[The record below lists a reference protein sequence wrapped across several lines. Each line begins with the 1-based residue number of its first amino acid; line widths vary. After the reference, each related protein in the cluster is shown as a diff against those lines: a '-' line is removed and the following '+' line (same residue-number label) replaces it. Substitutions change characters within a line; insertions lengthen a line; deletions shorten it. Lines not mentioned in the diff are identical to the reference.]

1 MINCLYRLHAFHCYS
16 KKVHICKI
24 TIKDTLIASKHPHFN
39 WDCPLSLSSYGGRGG
54 QGWRCHG
61 DPGVVSFT
69 IQRESVRHLP
79 RPFRHTE
86 PGSNNS
92 EYDSAAMWSH
102 RAGTH
107 VCIYAQSHGNSIW
120 QMTLH
125 RSSDSM
131 SSVTCSTGCPLVR
144 HKFPFFW
151 Y

>member
-69 IQRESVRHLP
+69 IQRESMWHVP
-79 RPFRHTE
+79 RPFRHRE

-92 EYDSAAMWSH
+92 EYNSAAMWSY
-102 RAGTH
+102 RAETH
-107 VCIYAQSHGNSIW
+107 VCIHAQSHGNPTW
-120 QMTLH
+120 QMMLH

-131 SSVTCSTGCPLVR
+131 SSVTCSTGSPLVR